1 MNKDFN
7 KILSL
12 LERGQIKSLVILFV
26 LLLVGMLF
34 EILGIGMLLPILTA
48 ITSPDRLME
57 FQIIKSL
64 LTSLNINSTEQF
76 VNLSLIFLVTLFTI
90 KSIFLLFLSFF
101 QNSFI
106 SNLISSLSND
116 LFKNYLNKDYMYH
129 VNKNSSELI
138 KNFQVEIN
146 GFSNYLVAFLQLLTE
161 SVLAISVLFT
171 LLYIEFKGTIIVML
185 FFGVLSILFHQ
196 FAKKKSS
203 KWGELRA
210 SNDSQISKTIIEGLS
225 GIKEILVL
233 GRQDFFQKNLFQL
246 NKVKASLNVKAMTIR
261 QVPRY
266 YLELLSVISL
276 VCFILIL
283 LTSGQSLSEII
294 VVLGVFVGATFR
306 ILPSINRILSSMQN
320 IKFYYSSVDII
331 INEFKTIK
339 NKKLKSEINFNEK
352 LNFLDKIELKEISF
366 SYDGKKQILNNINLD
381 IKKGEKIGIIGSS
394 GAGKTTLI
402 NILVGLINP
411 SNGQI
416 FIDKHELNQKNIN
429 DWKSKIGYVPQDVY
443 LIDDSIRSNIA
454 LGIESKM
461 ISDHEIQSSLL
472 QSQLKDFID
481 TLPMKDYAHVG
492 ERGVQLSGGQRQRI
506 GIARALYNNCEILV
520 LDEATSALDTKTEFD
535 FMESVNSLKGEKTII
550 IITHRISTIEN
561 CDKIFKIEK
570 GVLKQTRNIYAKQ

>member
-203 KWGELRA
+203 KWGKLRA

-233 GRQDFFQKNLFQL
+233 GRQDFFQKNLFHL
-246 NKVKASLNVKAMTIR
+246 NKVK
-261 QVPRY
+261 
-266 YLELLSVISL
+266 
-276 VCFILIL
+276 
-283 LTSGQSLSEII
+283 
-294 VVLGVFVGATFR
+294 
-306 ILPSINRILSSMQN
+306 
-320 IKFYYSSVDII
+320 
-331 INEFKTIK
+331 
-339 NKKLKSEINFNEK
+339 
-352 LNFLDKIELKEISF
+352 
-366 SYDGKKQILNNINLD
+366 
-381 IKKGEKIGIIGSS
+381 
-394 GAGKTTLI
+394 
-402 NILVGLINP
+402 
-411 SNGQI
+411 
-416 FIDKHELNQKNIN
+416 
-429 DWKSKIGYVPQDVY
+429 
-443 LIDDSIRSNIA
+443 
-454 LGIESKM
+454 
-461 ISDHEIQSSLL
+461 
-472 QSQLKDFID
+472 
-481 TLPMKDYAHVG
+481 
-492 ERGVQLSGGQRQRI
+492 
-506 GIARALYNNCEILV
+506 LV
-520 LDEATSALDTKTEFD
+520 L
-535 FMESVNSLKGEKTII
+535 M
-550 IITHRISTIEN
+550 
-561 CDKIFKIEK
+561 
-570 GVLKQTRNIYAKQ
+570 